1 MNPFDIFIGAILGC
15 AAAYFALINR
25 VARAEVERNEAEE
38 ACLLAHKR
46 ISQLLD
52 ERYTR
57 THGQR
62 PY

>member
-1 MNPFDIFIGAILGC
+1 MNPFDIFLGAVLGF
-15 AAAYFALINR
+15 AAAYYALINKI
-25 VARAEVERNEAEE
+25 AQAEVQRDEAEK

-46 ISQLLD
+46 VSQLID